1 MCEVTPK
8 QEAFLDGLIKGKSQR
23 QAYIDAYPE
32 SANWK
37 KESVDS
43 VSSRLLNDNVKV
55 LSRYRE
61 KQEEARA
68 AAAVSR
74 DAIIDQLRE
83 IGFADIDL
91 NKVSVKDKIKALE
104 LLVKI
109 LGYEQAQKVDMTL
122 SEDSRVIKHLH
133 LPFDGMEGD
142 DGADR

>member
-8 QEAFLDGLIKGKSQR
+8 QEAFLDGLICGKSQR
-23 QAYIDAYPE
+23 QAYIEAYPE
-32 SANWK
+32 AANWK

-68 AAAVSR
+68 AAAISR
-74 DAIIDQLRE
+74 DAIIEQLRG

-109 LGYEQAQKVDMTL
+109 LGYEQAQKVDMTV
-122 SEDSRVIKHLH
+122 SDAQVKIY
-133 LPFDGMEGD
+133 LPAKAPEPE
-142 DGADR
+142 

>member
-8 QEAFLDGLIKGKSQR
+8 QEAFLDGLICGKSQR

-61 KQEEARA
+61 KQEEARTA
-68 AAAVSR
+68 AAISR
-74 DAIIDQLRE
+74 DAIIQQLKD
-83 IGFADIDL
+83 IGFTEIEADR
-91 NKVSVKDKIKALE
+91 VSVKDKIKALE

-109 LGYEQAQKVDMTL
+109 LGYEQAQKIDMNV
-122 SEDSRVIKHLH
+122 SGAMQVGIY
-133 LPFDGMEGD
+133 LPEKDPEPE
-142 DGADR
+142 

>member
-8 QEAFLDGLIKGKSQR
+8 QEAFLDGLICGKSQR

-61 KQEEARA
+61 KQAEARA
-68 AAAVSR
+68 SAAISR
-74 DAIIDQLRE
+74 DAIIEQLKD
-83 IGFADIDL
+83 IGFTEIEADR
-91 NKVSVKDKIKALE
+91 VSVKDKIKALE

-109 LGYEQAQKVDMTL
+109 LGYEQAQKIDMNV
-122 SEDSRVIKHLH
+122 SGAMQVGIY
-133 LPFDGMEGD
+133 LPEKDPEPE
-142 DGADR
+142 

>member
-8 QEAFLDGLIKGKSQR
+8 QEAFLDGLMKGKSQR

-32 SANWK
+32 SASWK

-61 KQEEARA
+61 KQEEARTA
-68 AAAVSR
+68 AAISR
-74 DAIIDQLRE
+74 DAIIQQLRE
-83 IGFADIDL
+83 IGFANIDL

-104 LLVKI
+104 LLVRI
-109 LGYEQAQKVDMTL
+109 LGYEQAQKVDMTV
-122 SEDSRVIKHLH
+122 SEDNRIIKHLH
-133 LPFDGMEGD
+133 LPYDGMEGD
-142 DGADR
+142 NGSDR